1 MQCGGDGVP
10 WRRHPRGAEMRGSL
24 RRRRRARADADEAA
38 PGPARPLLTGEPRP
52 GDAPRRGGGT
62 GRARSPPGGARPRG
76 GAGPWRGGGGGEL
89 EILVAAASPSPSRT
103 HTGRRRS
110 RRRRIEEHGAPPRG
124 GPGRLGPTVRRARS
138 PPRAPGAAGG
148 VRWGRAPGRPD
159 RAAPLRRARRCLP
172 RRLPSAS
179 SARVRL
185 GDFSSEGGPEPSG
198 GCRGT
203 AGGAPPPFG
212 PVWGGSRGA
221 LPSRPRHR
229 LLGRDSKRKGI

>member
-1 MQCGGDGVP
+1 MLPAEAVGPAVPGAPRAERGPGEVRGRGGV
-10 WRRHPRGAEMRGSL
+10 GAEGSWKSWS
-24 RRRRRARADADEAA
+24 
-38 PGPARPLLTGEPRP
+38 PRP
-52 GDAPRRGGGT
+52 VPAPAAHT
-62 GRARSPPGGARPRG
+62 Q
-76 GAGPWRGGGGGEL
+76 GGGEAA
-89 EILVAAASPSPSRT
+89 AAAS
-103 HTGRRRS
+103 RS
-110 RRRRIEEHGAPPRG
+110 MEPPPRG